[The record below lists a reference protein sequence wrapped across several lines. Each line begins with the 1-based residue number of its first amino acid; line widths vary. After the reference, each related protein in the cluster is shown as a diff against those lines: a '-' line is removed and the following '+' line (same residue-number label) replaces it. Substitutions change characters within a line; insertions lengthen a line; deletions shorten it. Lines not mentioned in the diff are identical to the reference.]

1 MDLIKFEQDVDY
13 ESSRIDPISNMK
25 DEQECIIPFI
35 KTEAS
40 NLPDYGYGSYGETH
54 QTSNA
59 SDAKKEEE
67 IRAINCHEMKCEIKE
82 EVITVKEEWNDTKI
96 LEPEAQLNRFAANC
110 MLMQWV

>member
-96 LEPEAQLNRFAANC
+96 LEPEAQLNRNEPRN
-110 MLMQWV
+110 